1 MSVAQAAAGVR
12 RIVDMRMAD
21 EVRVFAARRG
31 VDLTDFMLL
40 PFGGAGAVHA
50 AAVAEELG
58 MRRIIVPLRPGAFSA
73 LGLLCTDVLH
83 DYIRSELRP
92 LAQLDPAHAEAVFRE
107 IEAEA
112 SAELKEEGLDP
123 VQASFARELDL
134 RYAGQGYELRVPLA
148 GLWRDALDAAS
159 IANARERFDAQHTKV
174 HGHAAAEKAVELVSY
189 RVRVRVSVPKY
200 QPQAFAEG
208 SRTALAADAIKG
220 KRQVFF
226 AADRSTDT
234 AIIDRDKLAV
244 GTAFGGPA
252 IVEQFDA
259 TTAVP
264 TGWSASVDRYR
275 NLVLERML

>member
-1 MSVAQAAAGVR
+1 
-12 RIVDMRMAD
+12 MAD

-31 VDLTDFMLL
+31 VDLSDFMLL

-83 DYIRSELRP
+83 DYIRSDLRP
-92 LAQLDPAHAEAVFRE
+92 LAALDPAHAEAMLHE
-107 IEAEA
+107 MEDEA
-112 SAELKEEGLDP
+112 SAELREEGLDP
-123 VQASFARELDL
+123 MLATFERELDL

-148 GLWRDALDAAS
+148 GLWQGELDTAALAG
-159 IANARERFDAQHTKV
+159 ARKRFDELHAKY

-189 RVRVRVSVPKY
+189 RVRVRVGVPKY
-200 QPQAFAEG
+200 QPQAFPERQRAG
-208 SRTALAADAIKG
+208 PGADAIKG
-220 KRQVFF
+220 RRQVFF
-226 AADRSTDT
+226 AADKPTDT
-234 AIIDRDKLAV
+234 TIIDRDKLVV
-244 GTAFGGPA
+244 GTTFAGPA

-264 TGWSASVDRYR
+264 SGWTASVDRFR
-275 NLVLERML
+275 NLVLERPT